1 MTDLHL
7 NHLPNLPQRETIV
20 EVASN
25 LWAHASIIA
34 LWVGGSLASGAG
46 DRFSDV
52 DFRVAVAPD
61 QLADWKSPRF
71 EQIFT
76 QASVVGRIMLPFRE
90 NALLHHLVLANGEVF
105 DFFVQSTTRLPSQ
118 EPLLI
123 LGCRSKAFEQVLTSQ
138 NSLPQGEQTVSGET
152 VQELLVNFWIS
163 SHKHRKVLDRGLDLM
178 VTLGLDRELSM
189 LLRLWY
195 IEARGRDCGDVRRQ
209 TIHSFTD
216 VVRILEQALGPQA
229 LALIGA
235 PRRDRQE
242 LYQVIES
249 TRQTVAQLGRRL
261 AQRYS
266 FAYPSAL
273 EATVLQGWQA
283 FLTGQQGDPSNG

>member
-25 LWAHASIIA
+25 LWAQASIIA

-46 DRFSDV
+46 DRLSDV

-90 NALLHHLVLANGEVF
+90 NALLHHLVLSNGEVF
-105 DFFVQSTTRLPSQ
+105 DFFVQSTARLPGQ

-123 LGCRSKAFEQVLTSQ
+123 LGCRSKAFEQLLTSQ
-138 NSLPQGEQTVSGET
+138 NSLPQVERQAVSGET
-152 VQELLVNFWIS
+152 VQGLLVNFWIS

-178 VTLGLDRELSM
+178 VTLTAPR
-189 LLRLWY
+189 W
-195 IEARGRDCGDVRRQ
+195 VRR
-209 TIHSFTD
+209 
-216 VVRILEQALGPQA
+216 
-229 LALIGA
+229 
-235 PRRDRQE
+235 
-242 LYQVIES
+242 
-249 TRQTVAQLGRRL
+249 
-261 AQRYS
+261 
-266 FAYPSAL
+266 
-273 EATVLQGWQA
+273 
-283 FLTGQQGDPSNG
+283 